1 MKRPAGTATLVA
13 SAEGRMRSLLVL
25 AALAVTIACGGGA
38 DTPNSPTGPTPTRV
52 ISLRGTLEFGN
63 VQVGQTACITL
74 EISNTGNAMLT
85 YSGLSFTGDT
95 AEVFSA
101 DGSGTIAPGT
111 VHLFGVFFKPVEA
124 RSYSGTLR
132 VDADHTSGTN
142 TFDVSGTGVRNAA
155 SEAAVC
161 THGLF

>member
-1 MKRPAGTATLVA
+1 MRPAATAALVA

-25 AALAVTIACGGGA
+25 AALAVTIACGGGS
-38 DTPNSPTGPTPTRV
+38 DTPNSPSAPTPTRV
-52 ISLRGTLEFGN
+52 ISLRGPLQFGN

-74 EISNTGNAMLT
+74 SITNTGNAMLT
-85 YSGLSFTGDT
+85 YSGLSFTGGT
-95 AEVFSA
+95 ADVFSA
-101 DGSGTIAPGT
+101 AASGTILPGS

-124 RSYSGTLR
+124 RAYSGTLR

-142 TFDVSGTGVRNAA
+142 TIDLSGTGDRNAA